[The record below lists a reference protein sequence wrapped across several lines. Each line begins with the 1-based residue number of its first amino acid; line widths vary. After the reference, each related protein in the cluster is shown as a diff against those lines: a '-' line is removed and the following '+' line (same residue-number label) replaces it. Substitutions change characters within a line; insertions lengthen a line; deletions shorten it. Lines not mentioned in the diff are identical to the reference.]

1 LNNFGDEI
9 LRDSDAQQ
17 ALHIYDYQTRGSV
30 AEIIFVSCSIEKSFV
45 PVMGHEIHS
54 GNIEDV
60 TSKEKSKF
68 PQDFF
73 PEVSVMHQF
82 GDKNTKFVVY
92 IV

>member
-9 LRDSDAQQ
+9 LRDSDARQ

-30 AEIIFVSCSIEKSFV
+30 AENNFCVTCSTEKSFV

-60 TSKEKSKF
+60 ASKEKSKF

-73 PEVSVMHQF
+73 PEVSVH
-82 GDKNTKFVVY
+82 VLLR
-92 IV
+92 